1 MLSEVAD
8 DLETILHAPSAQ
20 AASRTFFG
28 MAERYGASYLQ
39 TRTYRRPEGALTSE
53 RHFSAGGVVLRIA
66 PDCWPDSEAFRY
78 VCFECNPLLDAI
90 RQNRTL
96 YRFEDFAPR
105 RERRFGRYW
114 DALSEARIA
123 STLCSTSYGSSGK
136 IASLH
141 LGFATRDKDPSQT
154 RALQMAGLLLTERLI
169 ELAEVDPPPPVQ
181 LTRRELD
188 SLRLVAEGKTDW
200 DVARILGISESTAR
214 FHIDNARRKLDA
226 VSRAQAVAKIAHL
239 GLL

>member
-1 MLSEVAD
+1 
-8 DLETILHAPSAQ
+8 
-20 AASRTFFG
+20 

-39 TRTYRRPEGALTSE
+39 TRAYRRPEGALTSE
-53 RHFSAGGVVLRIA
+53 RHFSAGGVIMRIA
-66 PDCWPDSEAFRY
+66 PDYWPDSEAFRY
-78 VCFECNPLLDAI
+78 ICFECNPLLDAI
-90 RQNRTL
+90 RQHRTL

-105 RERRFGRYW
+105 CDRRYGRYW
-114 DALSEARIA
+114 DALSDARIA
-123 STLCSTSYGSSGK
+123 STLCSTSYGPSGK

-141 LGFATRDKDPSQT
+141 LGFATREIDPAQT

-169 ELAEVDPPPPVQ
+169 ELSEVDAPPPVQ

-226 VSRAQAVAKIAHL
+226 VSRAQAVAKIANR